1 MTEKIKPISVIANE
15 FNLSTSTGRFSCSNP
30 KDSDNDIKEK
40 FESMLKDAQ
49 LLLDYKEEV

>member
-1 MTEKIKPISVIANE
+1 MTEKIKPISVVVNE

-30 KDSDNDIKEK
+30 KDSDSDTKEK

-49 LLLDYKEEV
+49 LLLDYKED